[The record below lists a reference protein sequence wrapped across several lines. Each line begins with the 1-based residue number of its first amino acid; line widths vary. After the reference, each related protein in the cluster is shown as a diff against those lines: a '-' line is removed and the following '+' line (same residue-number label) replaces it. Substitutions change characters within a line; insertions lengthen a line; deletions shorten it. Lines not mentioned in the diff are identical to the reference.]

1 MFAANM
7 VASDKKARESYSE
20 PNGPNHDTST
30 DRDDF
35 VKGVICF
42 IMGGSA
48 CFDHMHKMG
57 FVMSSQSVRQKIKLH
72 FRASEGIIFDVCG
85 LNPSNVTKRF
95 KHILECDGVKLKPYG
110 EEKSNAC
117 DDDIDAFK
125 IIGKG
130 VIVNVKSDEM
140 YHAKK
145 LEVSFDPETQ
155 RNMIIGRGAEHYSS
169 LKHTE
174 YVQNETDCR
183 LVISQLNDE
192 DDAIGISQLLN
203 VVQVTI
209 QKCGES
215 QSKTEG
221 NDDNNNEPKQKKQK
235 RNGKQRRK

>member
-1 MFAANM
+1 M
-7 VASDKKARESYSE
+7 
-20 PNGPNHDTST
+20 DTVDWT
-30 DRDDF
+30 CD
-35 VKGVICF
+35 
-42 IMGGSA
+42 
-48 CFDHMHKMG
+48 
-57 FVMSSQSVRQKIKLH
+57 
-72 FRASEGIIFDVCG
+72 CG
-85 LNPSNVTKRF
+85 AEISF
-95 KHILECDGVKLKPYG
+95 K
-110 EEKSNAC
+110 
-117 DDDIDAFK
+117 IDAFK

-145 LEVSFDPETQ
+145 LEVYFDPETQ

-209 QKCGES
+209 QKVMGYITSIQEEEEEEEQRCEYFVQTNSSGRGWGQRGRQKERKES
-215 QSKTEG
+215 IIQTIF
-221 NDDNNNEPKQKKQK
+221 N
-235 RNGKQRRK
+235 